1 MTKMED
7 RMART
12 FGEQVTVALAASV
25 ATVTVD
31 CPPHNY
37 VSVELLSHLADAFE
51 AIDADSAARAI
62 VLQSAGPSFCAGA
75 DLSSRND
82 PQAIYAQALRLFAA
96 KTPIVAAVQ
105 GPAVGAGL
113 GLALVADAR
122 IAAPEARFVA
132 NFVKLGFH
140 PGFALTATL
149 PALIGAHRAGLMLLT
164 GRRIKP
170 DEAFA
175 WGLVDEVC
183 PNGEIRNAAHALAK
197 EIAANAPLGVVATR
211 RTLRRELLVTVEAQM
226 AHEAQEQLV
235 LRATEDF
242 REGVRAV
249 AERRPPQFIGR

>member
-1 MTKMED
+1 MEQS
-7 RMART
+7 
-12 FGEQVTVALAASV
+12 FGAHINATLADNV

-37 VSVELLSHLADAFE
+37 VSVDLLSDLADAFE
-51 AIDADSAARAI
+51 AVDAKVGARAI
-62 VLQSAGPSFCAGA
+62 VLQSEGSSFCAGA

-82 PQAIYAQALRLFAA
+82 PRAIYAQALRLFAA

-122 IAAPEARFVA
+122 VAAPEARFLA

-149 PALIGAHRAGLMLLT
+149 PALIGSHRAGLMLLT

-170 DEAFA
+170 DVALA
-175 WGLVDEVC
+175 WGLIDELC
-183 PNGEIRNAAHALAK
+183 PPADLRSAALELAK
-197 EIAANAPLGVVATR
+197 EIAVNAPLGVEATR
-211 RTLRRELLVTVEAQM
+211 RTLRRELLAAVEAQM
-226 AHEAQEQLV
+226 TREADEQML

-249 AERRPPQFIGR
+249 AERRPAQFIGR

>member
-1 MTKMED
+1 MEQS
-7 RMART
+7 
-12 FGEQVTVALAASV
+12 FGAHVNVTLADHV
-25 ATVTVD
+25 ATVTLD

-37 VSVELLSHLADAFE
+37 VSVELLSDLADAFE
-51 AIDADSAARAI
+51 AIDADIGARAI
-62 VLQSAGPSFCAGA
+62 VLQSEGSSFCAGA

-82 PQAIYAQALRLFAA
+82 PRAIYTQALRLFAA

-149 PALIGAHRAGLMLLT
+149 PALIGPHRAGLMLLT

-170 DEAFA
+170 DEALV
-175 WGLVDEVC
+175 WGLVDEVR
-183 PNGEIRNAAHALAK
+183 PRADLRSAALELAM
-197 EIAANAPLGVVATR
+197 EIAVNAPLGVVATR
-211 RTLRRELLVTVEAQM
+211 RTLRRELLAAIEAQM
-226 AHEAQEQLV
+226 AREADEQML

-249 AERRPPQFIGR
+249 TERRPAQFIGR

>member
-1 MTKMED
+1 
-7 RMART
+7 
-12 FGEQVTVALAASV
+12 V
-25 ATVTVD
+25 ATVTLD

-37 VSVELLSHLADAFE
+37 VSAELLSDLADAFE
-51 AIDADSAARAI
+51 AIDAEIGARAI
-62 VLQSAGPSFCAGA
+62 VLQSEGSSFCAGA

-82 PQAIYAQALRLFAA
+82 PRAIYAQALRLFAA

-113 GLALVADAR
+113 GLTLVADAR

-149 PALIGAHRAGLMLLT
+149 PALIGPHRAGLMLLT

-170 DEAFA
+170 DEALV
-175 WGLVDEVC
+175 WGLVDEVR
-183 PNGEIRNAAHALAK
+183 PRADLRSAALELAM
-197 EIAANAPLGVVATR
+197 EIAVNAPLGVVATR
-211 RTLRRELLVTVEAQM
+211 RTLRRELLAAIEAQM
-226 AHEAQEQLV
+226 AREADEQMR

-249 AERRPPQFIGR
+249 TERRPAQFIGR